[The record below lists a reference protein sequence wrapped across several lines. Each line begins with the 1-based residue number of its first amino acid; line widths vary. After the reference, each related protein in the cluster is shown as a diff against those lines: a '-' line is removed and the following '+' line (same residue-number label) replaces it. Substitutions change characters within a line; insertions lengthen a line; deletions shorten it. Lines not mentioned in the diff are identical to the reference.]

1 MAHNRQW
8 KKRFRFTLVE
18 DDTHRMVKTWH
29 FSSLSAAVTV
39 ITVLVVLLG
48 ILYALVAFT
57 PLRTTIP
64 GYPDAHFRREA
75 VSNAIRIDSLENA
88 IRRWQLY
95 TDHLSKVLSG
105 EKVEGLDSIVK
116 MGPANYFADKTPEQ
130 LSSRDTALRA
140 LVVKEEQFGLRNSS
154 PRTLPLEGTLF
165 FTPVKGVV
173 SKGFDETLHPYVDIT
188 APAKTVVC
196 SAGDGTV
203 IFSGWD
209 EEYGYSLVVQHSS
222 NVISVYK
229 HNGKLLKPQG
239 AVVKAGDPLALLG
252 STGSLATGDHLHFE
266 LWHDGVAVNPESFI
280 SF

>member
-1 MAHNRQW
+1 MPDIRQW
-8 KKRFRFTLVE
+8 SKRFRITLVE
-18 DDTHRMVKTWH
+18 DDTHRKVKSWR
-29 FSSLSAAVTV
+29 FSGLSAAVTLL
-39 ITVLVVLLG
+39 TVFIVLLG
-48 ILYALVAFT
+48 ILYALVALT

-64 GYPDAHFRREA
+64 GYPDAHFRKEA
-75 VSNAIRIDSLENA
+75 VSNAIKIDSLENA

-105 EKVEGLDSIVK
+105 EKVEGLDSIAK
-116 MGPANYFADKTPEQ
+116 AGPAAYFSTKTAEQ
-130 LSSRDTALRA
+130 LSSQDTALRA
-140 LVVKEEQFGLRNSS
+140 LVAKEEQFGLRNSAVK
-154 PRTLPLEGTLF
+154 TLPIEGTLF

-173 SKGFDETLHPYVDIT
+173 SKGFDAAVHPYVDIT
-188 APAKTVVC
+188 APANSVVC

-209 EEYGYSLVVQHSS
+209 DEYGYSIVVQHSS

-229 HNGKLLKPQG
+229 HNEKLLKQLG
-239 AVVKAGDPLALLG
+239 SAVKAGDPIALVG

-266 LWHDGVAVNPESFI
+266 LWHEGTAVDPESFI